1 MQITCPHCR
10 TIFKVSNEHLQVAD
24 GYVRC
29 GICKE
34 VFNALEKNQPEAQKE
49 PLTQTELTSA
59 AKTPIEKDIVS
70 EDADAVEFILEQSN
84 EVSTGE
90 DQDKPFV
97 DNDITEPK
105 EENPAV
111 EIADSDNNIQP
122 DLFTTTSEI
131 RKPEPEPA
139 PASAE
144 TIKSEATEPETI
156 PDEKIIAEISKTDP
170 PVSEVGTKTEAVI
183 QKESPKE
190 TDNYATNNTPE
201 PSPVVVATT
210 PNTTN
215 ETDDDTDNSNIDN
228 SLFDGVQ
235 SKLIPDEYRIPE
247 LHNTYTIGQDLA
259 WSLAILLFTASLFA
273 EYAWFNRNELIT
285 DPQLR
290 PLVMQFCDAVN
301 CNTMELREPDKI
313 EMVTRNI
320 YTHPNVKNALM
331 ISGTLINHAEFE
343 QAYPYILV
351 DFSNVR
357 GEVMASRTFGPED
370 YLQIKKS
377 NLKPL
382 LPRASIDF
390 NMEIQDPGKNAMTY
404 EFSFL

>member
-1 MQITCPHCR
+1 M
-10 TIFKVSNEHLQVAD
+10 
-24 GYVRC
+24 
-29 GICKE
+29 
-34 VFNALEKNQPEAQKE
+34 
-49 PLTQTELTSA
+49 
-59 AKTPIEKDIVS
+59 
-70 EDADAVEFILEQSN
+70 
-84 EVSTGE
+84 
-90 DQDKPFV
+90 
-97 DNDITEPK
+97 
-105 EENPAV
+105 
-111 EIADSDNNIQP
+111 
-122 DLFTTTSEI
+122 
-131 RKPEPEPA
+131 
-139 PASAE
+139 
-144 TIKSEATEPETI
+144 
-156 PDEKIIAEISKTDP
+156 
-170 PVSEVGTKTEAVI
+170 
-183 QKESPKE
+183 
-190 TDNYATNNTPE
+190 
-201 PSPVVVATT
+201 VATT

-215 ETDDDTDNSNIDN
+215 KTDDDNSNIDN

-247 LHNTYTIGQDLA
+247 LHNTYTIGQDLV

-357 GEVMASRTFGPED
+357 GEVIASRTFGPED